1 MYVKEKKKKKKYI
14 LRFLHGFLLQEK
26 HGIGM
31 DFEPM
36 TATPLIAHKRLQFNM
51 FLHKVEKFKLM
62 KNFPECLFPFFWVE
76 EGIELGGEFL
86 AKLKMVFKMISVI
99 G

>member
-1 MYVKEKKKKKKYI
+1 
-14 LRFLHGFLLQEK
+14 
-26 HGIGM
+26 M

-36 TATPLIAHKRLQFNM
+36 TATPLIARKRLQFNM
-51 FLHKVEKFKLM
+51 FLQKVEKFKLM

-86 AKLKMVFKMISVI
+86 AKLKKVFKMISII
-99 G
+99 GWVTFDESFREVQSKWQTVYNS